1 MKVIFLDFDGVLT
14 TPDSD
19 YVFVPEL
26 LQRLGDLLANT
37 DARIVI
43 SSSRRGPTLR
53 DTLDNIVDPNNPNVR
68 NVPFPFTGK
77 VIGITPHTLA
87 WYRGQQIEAYL
98 DEHPEIHS
106 YVILDDEDRFTP
118 EQRKRLVLVDGGIGL
133 TDEDIIR
140 ATYIL
145 NS

>member
-53 DTLDNIVDPNNPNVR
+53 DTLDNLVDP
-68 NVPFPFTGK
+68 
-77 VIGITPHTLA
+77 LA
-87 WYRGQQIEAYL
+87 WYRGQQVEAYL

-140 ATYIL
+140 ATDIL
-145 NS
+145 NLNHVHL

>member
-1 MKVIFLDFDGVLT
+1 MKVIFLDFDDVLT

-53 DTLDNIVDPNNPNVR
+53 DKLDNIVDPNNPNVR
-68 NVPFPFTGK
+68 NVPK
-77 VIGITPHTLA
+77 NNIKTL
-87 WYRGQQIEAYL
+87 
-98 DEHPEIHS
+98 
-106 YVILDDEDRFTP
+106 
-118 EQRKRLVLVDGGIGL
+118 
-133 TDEDIIR
+133 II
-140 ATYIL
+140 
-145 NS
+145 